1 MQGDGADVG
10 GQEGAAAAPRGA
22 RPGRH
27 VRPQL
32 ETRLLRG
39 LAGRSGSLP
48 HRLLRPAGGS
58 GQVPGHQEGQTWS
71 RFH

>member
-27 VRPQL
+27 VRAQL
-32 ETRLLRG
+32 E
-39 LAGRSGSLP
+39 A
-48 HRLLRPAGGS
+48 
-58 GQVPGHQEGQTWS
+58 
-71 RFH
+71 